1 MYKMN
6 DKTKHVIVGLLV
18 GLTALPISYFCGLWW
33 ALLIT
38 LVLGT
43 IIFVWKEIND
53 KYKPNP
59 TGFDKAD
66 LQADFLGWIG
76 GAILSFFIHG
86 IIQILLI

>member
-1 MYKMN
+1 MKN
-6 DKTKHVIVGLLV
+6 DKLQHFGVGIFIGLL
-18 GLTALPISYFCGLWW
+18 TLPISTFCGLWW

-43 IIFVWKEIND
+43 IIFVAKEIND

-66 LQADFLGWIG
+66 LQADFYGWIS

-86 IIQILLI
+86 VIQIINI

>member
-1 MYKMN
+1 MN
-6 DKTKHVIVGLLV
+6 DKTKHLLVGLLV
-18 GLTALPISYFCGLWW
+18 GLAALPISYFFGLWW

-38 LVLGT
+38 LVFGT
-43 IIFVWKEIND
+43 IIFVAKEIND
-53 KYKPNP
+53 VYKQNP

-66 LQADFLGWIG
+66 LQADFYGWIG